1 MKSAPPLPKLQVRRL
16 ANRDWLG
23 KLFYI
28 NNREGNAMSEEIKKR
43 DAKSDAAE
51 MTFKVGKGNQSAICG
66 GVTPARRDDAK

>member
-1 MKSAPPLPKLQVRRL
+1 
-16 ANRDWLG
+16 
-23 KLFYI
+23 
-28 NNREGNAMSEEIKKR
+28 MSEEIKKR